1 MIKAIYFDL
10 FFTLIIPT
18 YETEN
23 SEFSILNLSIDEWEK
38 YAENEMLYRER
49 ALGLVKNEEEII
61 DRIISHMPYKISA
74 AQKENVLRARED
86 RMRNALQ
93 NVSKE
98 ILDVLQAL
106 KSRDIK
112 IRLISN
118 ADIIDCKYWSQSLL
132 FRYFDDALFSCN
144 VGLLK
149 PDKQIYELAMQRLNV
164 LPEQC
169 LFVGDGG
176 SNELCGAKS
185 ANMRTIFS
193 EMLETKSI
201 EQRATIMKYAD
212 YHIKHI
218 NELLYCI

>member
-18 YETEN
+18 YQKEIN
-23 SEFSILNLSIDEWEK
+23 EFSILNLSIDEWEK

-49 ALGLVKNEEEII
+49 ALGLVKTEVGII
-61 DRIISHMPYKISA
+61 DKIIFHMPYKISA
-74 AQKENVLRARED
+74 AQKEKVLCARED
-86 RMRNALQ
+86 RMSNALQ

-98 ILDVLQAL
+98 ILDVLQTL
-106 KSRDIK
+106 KSKDIK
-112 IRLISN
+112 IGLISN

-132 FRYFDDALFSCN
+132 FRYFDDAVFSCN

-176 SNELCGAKS
+176 SNELYGAKS
-185 ANMRTIFS
+185 ANMGTIFS
-193 EMLETKSI
+193 EMFETKSI
-201 EQRATIMKYAD
+201 EQRTTIMKYAD
-212 YHIKHI
+212 YYIKHI
-218 NELLYCI
+218 NELLYCM

>member
-1 MIKAIYFDL
+1 
-10 FFTLIIPT
+10 
-18 YETEN
+18 
-23 SEFSILNLSIDEWEK
+23 
-38 YAENEMLYRER
+38 MLYRER
-49 ALGLVKNEEEII
+49 ALGLVKNEVEIV

-74 AQKENVLRARED
+74 IQKEKVLHARED

-106 KSRDIK
+106 KSRGIK
-112 IRLISN
+112 IGLISN
-118 ADIIDCKYWSQSLL
+118 ADVIDCKYWSQSLL
-132 FRYFDDALFSCN
+132 FQYFDDAVFSCN

-176 SNELCGAKS
+176 SNELYKS
-185 ANMRTIFS
+185 Y
-193 EMLETKSI
+193 LE
-201 EQRATIMKYAD
+201 E
-212 YHIKHI
+212 
-218 NELLYCI
+218 NE